1 MSNQFY
7 KELGVSKTAKT
18 AEIKK
23 AYRKQA
29 RKWHPDI
36 NPGNK
41 EAEEKFKKVSS
52 AYECLKDE
60 KKRKLYDEFGEDG
73 IKTGFNADA
82 TRQYKQW
89 QSSKDKQANYSSDN
103 FGRYQSYEDIF
114 GDAFGFSAGARCTGP
129 KRAVTGND
137 LEYEMT
143 IDFLSSLKGFK
154 TDISLEKIVP
164 CSECKETGFD
174 PKSKTTI
181 CLKCGGSGQVNV
193 SQGPM
198 DFMTR
203 CTACNGKGVTGKVC
217 KKCRGTGE
225 IKVVEK
231 IKVAIPAGVKE
242 GSKIRVAGK
251 GGQGQNGGRN
261 GNLYIIIHVKSHPL
275 LTRNGSNL
283 TIELPVTLYEIMAGG
298 TVTVPTIDGK
308 IKLKIPAESQN
319 GQLLKLKGK
328 GTINLKTKQKGDMF
342 VKLKVVLPKT
352 SDDKKLEEIKK
363 LESLY
368 KKDIRSAIKLS

>member
-1 MSNQFY
+1 MSTKFY
-7 KELGVSKTAKT
+7 KELGVSKTAT
-18 AEIKK
+18 SEEIKK
-23 AYRKQA
+23 AYRKLA

-41 EAEEKFKKVSS
+41 ESEEKFKKVSA

-60 KKRKLYDEFGEDG
+60 KKRKLYNEFGEEG

-82 TRQYKQW
+82 ARQYKQW
-89 QSSKDKQANYSSDN
+89 QSTKQQKDNYSSDN
-103 FGRYQSYEDIF
+103 FGKYQSYEDVF
-114 GDAFGFSAGARCTGP
+114 GDAFGFSSGARSTGA
-129 KRAVTGND
+129 KRAVAGRD
-137 LEYEMT
+137 FEYEMT

-154 TDISLEKIVP
+154 TDISLERIVP
-164 CSECKETGFD
+164 CSECKETGLD

-181 CLKCGGSGQVNV
+181 CKKCGGSGQVKV

-198 DFMTR
+198 NFMTR
-203 CTACNGKGVTGKVC
+203 CPACAGKGVIGKVC
-217 KKCRGTGE
+217 KKCHGAGE
-225 IKVVEK
+225 IKVLEK
-231 IKVAIPAGVKE
+231 IKVTIPAGVKE

-251 GGQGQNGGRN
+251 GGAGANGGQD
-261 GNLYIIIHVKSHPL
+261 GNLYIIIHVKPHPL
-275 LTRNGSNL
+275 LTRKGSNL
-283 TIELPVTLYEIMAGG
+283 TMELPVTLHEIMAGG

-308 IKLKIPAESQN
+308 IKLKIPAKSQN

-342 VKLKVVLPKT
+342 VRLKVVLPKT
-352 SDDKKLEEIKK
+352 ADDKKLEEIKK

-368 KKDIRSAIKLS
+368 KTDIRSAIKL